1 VARHLSRPS
10 AWLEL
15 PLATADACA
24 QVQVSAAT
32 QLPASLPGSLS
43 VSPDAASV
51 TAA

>member
-10 AWLEL
+10 AWLGP
-15 PLATADACA
+15 PLATADACER
-24 QVQVSAAT
+24 VQVSAAA
-32 QLPASLPGSLS
+32 QLPASWPGSLS